1 MFAATKRIYSAL
13 KAKEGLKVFTEENEK
28 SSEVWL
34 QFPVKNGGNYRI
46 KFISTDNDN
55 DVAVRVFGLLRVDDT
70 QKAKILEALN
80 ALNVKYRYVKF
91 CCDNDGDVNIEYDYP
106 VRSENPENSA
116 EEIVIRFVK
125 IIDDAYPQLMHALWN

>member
-1 MFAATKRIYSAL
+1 MFAATKRIYNAL

-55 DVAVRVFGLLRVDDT
+55 DVAVRVFGLLRMDDT

>member
-1 MFAATKRIYSAL
+1 MFAATKRIYNAL

-34 QFPVKNGGNYRI
+34 QFPVRNGGNYRI

>member
-1 MFAATKRIYSAL
+1 MFAATKRIYNAL

-80 ALNVKYRYVKF
+80 ALNIKYRYVKF

>member
-1 MFAATKRIYSAL
+1 MFAATKRIYNAL
-13 KAKEGLKVFTEENEK
+13 KAKEGLKVFTGENEK

-91 CCDNDGDVNIEYDYP
+91 CCDNDGDVNIEYDYLL
-106 VRSENPENSA
+106 RSENPENSA
-116 EEIVIRFVK
+116 DEIMFRFVK
-125 IIDDAYPQLMHALWN
+125 IIDEVYPQLMHALWG

>member
-1 MFAATKRIYSAL
+1 MFAATKRIYNAL

-34 QFPVKNGGNYRI
+34 QFPVKSGGNYRI
-46 KFISTDNDN
+46 KFISTDDDN

-70 QKAKILEALN
+70 QKAKILETLN

-125 IIDDAYPQLMHALWN
+125 IIDVAYPQLMHALWS

>member
-13 KAKEGLKVFTEENEK
+13 KAKEGLKVFTAENEK

-46 KFISTDNDN
+46 KFISTDDDN

>member
-1 MFAATKRIYSAL
+1 MFAATKRIYNAL

-46 KFISTDNDN
+46 KFISTDDDN

-70 QKAKILEALN
+70 QKAKILETLN

-125 IIDDAYPQLMHALWN
+125 IIDDAYPQLMHALWS

>member
-1 MFAATKRIYSAL
+1 MFAATKRIYNAL

-70 QKAKILEALN
+70 QKAKILETLN

>member
-1 MFAATKRIYSAL
+1 MFAATKRIYNAL

>member
-1 MFAATKRIYSAL
+1 MFAATKRIYDKLRAM
-13 KAKEGLKVFTEENEK
+13 EGLKVFTEENEK

>member
-1 MFAATKRIYSAL
+1 MFAATKRIYNAL
-13 KAKEGLKVFTEENEK
+13 KAKEGLKVFTAENEK

-46 KFISTDNDN
+46 KFISTDDDN

>member
-1 MFAATKRIYSAL
+1 MFAATKRIYSAV

>member
-1 MFAATKRIYSAL
+1 M
-13 KAKEGLKVFTEENEK
+13 
-28 SSEVWL
+28 
-34 QFPVKNGGNYRI
+34 
-46 KFISTDNDN
+46 
-55 DVAVRVFGLLRVDDT
+55 DDT

>member
-1 MFAATKRIYSAL
+1 MFAATKRIYNAL
-13 KAKEGLKVFTEENEK
+13 KAKEGLKVFTAENEK

>member
-1 MFAATKRIYSAL
+1 MFAATKRIYNAL

-91 CCDNDGDVNIEYDYP
+91 CCDNDGDVNIEYD
-106 VRSENPENSA
+106 
-116 EEIVIRFVK
+116 
-125 IIDDAYPQLMHALWN
+125 

>member
-46 KFISTDNDN
+46 KFISTDDDN

>member
-1 MFAATKRIYSAL
+1 MFAATKRIYNAL
-13 KAKEGLKVFTEENEK
+13 KAKEGLKVFTGENEK

>member
-1 MFAATKRIYSAL
+1 MFAATKRIYNAL

-46 KFISTDNDN
+46 KFISTDDDN